1 MLIPSDGFLAQSISY
16 RNMQLS
22 SLKEKLVTTPWPL
35 FSGQVLQH
43 GIWRSEGA
51 GPLSCSL
58 RELKSS
64 FFWKR
69 FDNLCL
75 ECKGKDWEK
84 RPPRSLLR
92 QISLGTGRPG
102 VPALLFIDC
111 ALQTLCTLE
120 PCLEQAYQSHFSKST
135 CSLFVFVS
143 HFDNFHNISHFF
155 HCSVLS
161 FVMVLC
167 NQ

>member
-1 MLIPSDGFLAQSISY
+1 MAPLQWAGSLA
-16 RNMQLS
+16 RNLEVRRS
-22 SLKEKLVTTPWPL
+22 RTSL
-35 FSGQVLQH
+35 F
-43 GIWRSEGA
+43 
-51 GPLSCSL
+51 SL

-143 HFDNFHNISHFF
+143 HFDNFLNISRFF
-155 HCSVLS
+155 IA
-161 FVMVLC
+161 LC
-167 NQ
+167 FHLLWCCVISDNVTTRTHWRFR